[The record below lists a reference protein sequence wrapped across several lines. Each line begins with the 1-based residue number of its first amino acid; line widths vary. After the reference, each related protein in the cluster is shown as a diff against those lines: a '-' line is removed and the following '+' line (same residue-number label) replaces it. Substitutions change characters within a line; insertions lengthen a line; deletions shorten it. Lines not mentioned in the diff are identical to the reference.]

1 MYELVQGWTKF
12 TKDNNLQQGDMCLF
26 ELLKNEKEL
35 TMNVHII
42 RGD

>member
-1 MYELVQGWTKF
+1 
-12 TKDNNLQQGDMCLF
+12 MCLF

-42 RGD
+42 RGDWEALAMMLC